1 MTNADPSQ
9 KAELIDHI
17 YDVALDPERYEQLLD
32 AWEKRMHPLRGIDSQ
47 FGPVA
52 DPGGEY
58 SEFAIHARR
67 AGDFLDRLREPDEDS
82 WHTKLATEIAATF
95 CASAGGRILEA
106 NSAAELLFGIQ
117 IGKDIS
123 ALKLA
128 SGEAAELIEAI
139 AAAAGKSRKSSL
151 LRFSAASDDRAIVF
165 HIAPIPGQTSVPM
178 AMVRT
183 SELGWPE
190 NLTKLMKDAFK
201 LTLAEVE
208 IVRGLVEG
216 KSVKAI
222 GTERGR
228 SQETVRSQLR
238 SVLGK
243 TETRSQ
249 TELIRIT
256 LSLMDVVGHANGE
269 PETKVSASGSLKPI
283 PFETMTM
290 PGGRR
295 YDYFEYGSPAGR
307 PCLFLPIDY
316 GLTRWPASAEAE
328 AVRRNIRV
336 IVPVR
341 AGYGHSSQLPPR
353 VDYAGETGAD
363 LGRLLK
369 HLKIEK
375 TAILCLGADI
385 RYAMRLAA
393 AQPKLVSGILACS
406 GTLPTQTAAQYER
419 MGKWHRFI
427 LANARYA
434 PLILPF
440 LVKAGF
446 SLARR
451 IGKERFLNS
460 VNADSPADVRT
471 FALPEVREAMLL
483 GSEIS
488 LSDWHIA
495 HEAFA
500 RECIDSESNW
510 ADTVHNCPV
519 PVRMLQGAQD
529 PQSPKATM
537 LELMSAYPNL
547 NISIIENAGQLLFF
561 QEWRMALDELEVFLD

>member
-9 KAELIDHI
+9 KAEIIDHI

-32 AWEKRMHPLRGIDSQ
+32 AWEKRMHPLRGTQAQ
-47 FGPVA
+47 FGPDA
-52 DPGGEY
+52 GQSDEY
-58 SEFAIHARR
+58 SEFAVHARR
-67 AGDFLDRLREPDEDS
+67 AGDFLDRLREPDGET
-82 WHTKLATEIAATF
+82 WQTKLATEIAATF
-95 CASAGGRILEA
+95 CATPGGRILEA

-123 ALKLA
+123 VLKLA
-128 SGEAAELIEAI
+128 KNEAAELIEAI
-139 AAAAGKSRKSSL
+139 VAASGKSKKSSL
-151 LRFSAASDDRAIVF
+151 LRFTAASDDRAIVF
-165 HIAPIPGQTSVPM
+165 HIAPISGLTNVPM

-216 KSVKAI
+216 KNVKTI
-222 GTERGR
+222 GTERRR
-228 SQETVRSQLR
+228 SLETVRSQLR
-238 SVLGK
+238 SVLAK

-256 LSLMDVVGHANGE
+256 LSLMDVVGHTNNE
-269 PETKVSASGSLKPI
+269 PETKVATAGSLKPI

-290 PGGRR
+290 PDGRR
-295 YDYFEYGSPAGR
+295 YDYIEYGSPNGR
-307 PCLFLPIDY
+307 PCLYLPIDY
-316 GLTRWPASAEAE
+316 GLTRWPLSAEAE
-328 AVRRNIRV
+328 ALKRNIRV

-341 AGYGHSSQLPPR
+341 AGYGHSSKLPPR

-363 LGRLLK
+363 LARLLK
-369 HLKIEK
+369 HLNVEK
-375 TAILCLGADI
+375 TAVLCLGADI

-393 AQPKLVSGILACS
+393 AEPSVVSGILACS
-406 GTLPTQTAAQYER
+406 GTLPTQTAEQYER

-483 GSEIS
+483 GSEIA

-510 ADTVHNCPV
+510 ADTVHKCPV
-519 PVRMLQGAQD
+519 PVRMLQGAED

-537 LELMSAYPNL
+537 LELVHAYPTV
-547 NISIIENAGQLLFF
+547 NISIVENAGQLLFF
-561 QEWRMALDELEVFLD
+561 QEWRMALDELEAFLP